1 LRTWLATTCKG
12 DQSAAV
18 YYNKM
23 KAFTDEMT
31 AAGKPLEDE
40 DFVTYLLDG
49 LEQDY
54 NSCVENIASNSEISL
69 GAIY

>member
-1 LRTWLATTCKG
+1 
-12 DQSAAV
+12 
-18 YYNKM
+18 M

>member
-1 LRTWLATTCKG
+1 MRIG

-23 KAFTDEMT
+23 KGFVDEMT

-40 DFVTYLLDG
+40 DFISYVVAG
-49 LEQDY
+49 L
-54 NSCVENIASNSEISL
+54 
-69 GAIY
+69 

>member
-1 LRTWLATTCKG
+1 
-12 DQSAAV
+12 
-18 YYNKM
+18 M

-40 DFVTYLLDG
+40 DFVTDLLDG